1 MNADEATE
9 LLGYAAFVVAVVD
22 RDTLSTPNLLLAQ
35 PVLAAKWRL
44 FVQEFDA
51 YRAKMQ
57 AQLNAKRGYVS
68 PVGVVGS
75 GDATAEGADIGK
87 MLGRA
92 KAWEAAWRQAGA
104 NIADTSRKEP
114 PGRLE
119 QVLGADAATAI
130 KGTAVLVGLGVVAY
144 LISSTAG
151 LVRAV
156 KS

>member
-9 LLGYAAFVVAVVD
+9 LLGYAAFVVATVD
-22 RDTLSTPNLLLAQ
+22 RDTLSTPGLLLSRPAMTAQ
-35 PVLAAKWRL
+35 WRL

-51 YRAKMQ
+51 YRGQMQ
-57 AQLNAKRGYVS
+57 AKLNAKRGYVS

-75 GDATAEGADIGK
+75 GDATAEGADIEK
-87 MLGRA
+87 MLTRA
-92 KAWEAAWRQAGA
+92 KQWEAAWRQAGA
-104 NIADTSRKEP
+104 NIGDTSRKEP

-119 QVLGADAATAI
+119 QVLGEDAAAAV
-130 KGTAVLVGLGVVAY
+130 KGAAVLVGLGVVAY

-156 KS
+156 RS